1 VLRFSAL
8 VLSLVAVCSASTTT
22 LACVISTNQ
31 RSLFFHRMPAALDAP
46 AIARVTVTQVRMGNA
61 GREQTQFAV
70 GQVEQVIKG
79 DIEQP
84 VVWMPFVRTSCGPHV
99 EVGMQGI
106 VFGTLR
112 RAPDGS
118 VELLPIER
126 NLDGKH
132 FQSPYL
138 EGRNP

>member
-1 VLRFSAL
+1 
-8 VLSLVAVCSASTTT
+8 
-22 LACVISTNQ
+22 
-31 RSLFFHRMPAALDAP
+31 
-46 AIARVTVTQVRMGNA
+46 
-61 GREQTQFAV
+61 
-70 GQVEQVIKG
+70 
-79 DIEQP
+79 
-84 VVWMPFVRTSCGPHV
+84 
-99 EVGMQGI
+99 MQGI